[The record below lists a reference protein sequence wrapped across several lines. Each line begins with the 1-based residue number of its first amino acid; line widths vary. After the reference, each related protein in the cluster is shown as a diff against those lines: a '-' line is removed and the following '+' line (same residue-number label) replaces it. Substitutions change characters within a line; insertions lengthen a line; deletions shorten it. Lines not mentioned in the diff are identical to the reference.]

1 MKCSVAALAALA
13 IVVVLAG
20 CGGSTKTV
28 TVRTPATITT
38 VTTSSTSP
46 TTTTPSTIASTST
59 PSCASTLKASDIPPT
74 LCLLSGTYLMAATDD
89 HPLRLPGLTV
99 EFVSARTA
107 SSLSA
112 SSGAASAQANGIFLI
127 ITLRITN
134 TSNAPQTV
142 EEPWSNRFQL
152 SPITSNA
159 NYSESFQAEDGP
171 DQQSFH
177 HTRHDT
183 SPTGRITDRRRHLRR
198 APLRHESHA
207 PRRHHARLRD
217 LRAGRDEH
225 LEQQEHAPWNHGDLP
240 PTPPGVRTARSSAVS
255 RCP

>member
-1 MKCSVAALAALA
+1 
-13 IVVVLAG
+13 
-20 CGGSTKTV
+20 
-28 TVRTPATITT
+28 
-38 VTTSSTSP
+38 
-46 TTTTPSTIASTST
+46 
-59 PSCASTLKASDIPPT
+59 
-74 LCLLSGTYLMAATDD
+74 MAATDD

-171 DQQSFH
+171 DQQSFI
-177 HTRHDT
+177 TQDTTPVQPGESQTGDVIFDVPLSVMSLMRHDGTTLVFGTFGQDVT
-183 SPTGRITDRRRHLRR
+183 STSNSKSTPLGIMVIYHRHLQ
-198 APLRHESHA
+198 
-207 PRRHHARLRD
+207 
-217 LRAGRDEH
+217 G
-225 LEQQEHAPWNHGDLP
+225 
-240 PTPPGVRTARSSAVS
+240 
-255 RCP
+255 